1 MAAWW
6 TRITRFRPLSLLLRP
21 APPGFARVAGAGTR
35 IRTWTETR
43 TGTGAETRS
52 LRWAHGEAAA
62 PGVVIPP
69 VAENLRSPEELTG
82 PGFFSII
89 YWVLCRNENAH
100 LLQVECKNRYGPMWK
115 SKFGPYTVISV
126 ADADLIE
133 QVIRQEGKYP
143 MRFDMKNWTDYRDL
157 RGYAYGPLTENG
169 SKWNH
174 LRSVLNQKM
183 LRPRDMMAYVK
194 PINEV
199 VTDLVARLHMLSD
212 SNGGMV
218 NDLANEFYKFAFE
231 GISTV
236 LFEKRLGCLEQSVR
250 EETQVF
256 INAVRTVFVHSE
268 KISLIPTWIRNFLPL
283 WKHYCNAW
291 DVIFSFGMKEV
302 DKKMI
307 KISEMVARGEPV
319 EGEYLTYLLSN
330 GKLTEHEIHGSIAE
344 LLLAGIDTTSNT
356 MSWALYHLSREP
368 HLQER
373 LHQEVE
379 SVCPGDTVPNVQDLA
394 KMSFLKAVIKE
405 TLRLY
410 PVVPSNSRLIG
421 EGGSKVGGYVFPKN
435 TLFQLCHYA
444 VSHNPEIFPD
454 PEAFK
459 PERWLRKGTMLAHP
473 PFGSIPFGFG
483 VRACVGRRVAELEM
497 YLTLSRLIKEF
508 EVQRDP
514 SQKKIL
520 PRSCTVMIPS
530 ESINLKFITRK

>member
-6 TRITRFRPLSLLLRP
+6 TRVTRLRPLSLLLRA
-21 APPGFARVAGAGTR
+21 APPGFARVAGTGTR
-35 IRTWTETR
+35 SRSWTETR
-43 TGTGAETRS
+43 AETRA
-52 LRWAHGEAAA
+52 LRWAHGSVAPVAA
-62 PGVVIPP
+62 P
-69 VAENLRSPEELTG
+69 VAAPRGAEHSRSPDELTG
-82 PGFFSII
+82 PSFFTII
-89 YWVLCRNENAH
+89 YWVLCRNNNAH

-115 SKFGPYTVISV
+115 SKFGPYMVISV

-143 MRFDMKNWTDYRDL
+143 IRFDMKNWTDYRDL
-157 RGYAYGPLTENG
+157 RGYAYGPFTENG
-169 SKWNH
+169 SKWNQ

-183 LRPRDMMAYVK
+183 LRPRDMVAYVK

-199 VTDLVARLHMLSD
+199 VTDLLARLHMLSA

-218 NDLANEFYKFAFE
+218 NNLANEFYKFAFE

-236 LFEKRLGCLEQSVR
+236 LFEKRLGCLEQSVP

-256 INAVRTVFVHSE
+256 IDAVRTVFIHSE
-268 KISLIPTWIRNFLPL
+268 KMALIPKWIRMILPL

-291 DVIFSFGMKEV
+291 DVIFSFGMKEI

-307 KISEMVARGEPV
+307 KISEMVARGEPL

-344 LLLAGIDTTSNT
+344 LLMAGIDTTSNT
-356 MSWALYHLSREP
+356 MSWVLYHLSREP

-379 SVCPGDTVPNVQDLA
+379 GVCPGNTIPNVQDLA

-405 TLRLY
+405 ILRLY
-410 PVVPSNSRLIG
+410 PVVPSNSRLIV
-421 EGGSKVGGYVFPKN
+421 EGGTKVGGYVFPKN

-508 EVQRDP
+508 EVQWDP
-514 SQKKIL
+514 SQKDIL
-520 PRSCTVMIPS
+520 PKTSTVIIPS
-530 ESINLKFITRK
+530 ESINLKFIARK